1 MSFSLELKGNPM
13 RVFFYKLPEYYLAV
27 IILPAAY
34 TPPFSFHPIFLGLA
48 FLVIL
53 QIIFNKRVSG
63 IMIGLLFVLVNL
75 IFLGALI
82 SEFLEFTEFDLY
94 AMQLI
99 LVGVPLWILNSL
111 ASAVM
116 IYKYSPGLTAIKNP

>member
-1 MSFSLELKGNPM
+1 M

-27 IILPAAY
+27 IILAAAY